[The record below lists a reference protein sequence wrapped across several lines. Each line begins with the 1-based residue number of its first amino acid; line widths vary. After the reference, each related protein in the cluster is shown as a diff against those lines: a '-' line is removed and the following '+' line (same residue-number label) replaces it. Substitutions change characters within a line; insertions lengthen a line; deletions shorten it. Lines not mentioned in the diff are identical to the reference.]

1 LPALKNTLPS
11 APSPPDKTAAPAFPP
26 PEFPTKSICAALA
39 YPLSP
44 PPVKVKTPELFSL
57 LIPNGEVMIMPNPE
71 LSPKVLPPLITPLTD
86 TLLNSASPVFL
97 WILHPWTPDEKLLE
111 SMSAPK
117 TIPFAVKST
126 RVTD

>member
-1 LPALKNTLPS
+1 MA
-11 APSPPDKTAAPAFPP
+11 
-26 PEFPTKSICAALA
+26 AALFPIKFISAAFA
-39 YPLSP
+39 YPLDT
-44 PPVKVKTPELFSL
+44 PPVKVNIPVLASL
-57 LIPNGEVMIMPNPE
+57 LIPFGEVIIIPNE
-71 LSPKVLPPLITPLTD
+71 FSVASPKVVPPLITPLTD

>member
-1 LPALKNTLPS
+1 MT
-11 APSPPDKTAAPAFPP
+11 
-26 PEFPTKSICAALA
+26 
-39 YPLSP
+39 
-44 PPVKVKTPELFSL
+44 
-57 LIPNGEVMIMPNPE
+57 MPKPE
-71 LSPKVLPPLITPLTD
+71 LSPNVLPPLIFPLTD

-97 WILHPWTPDEKLLE
+97 LILHPADPDEKLLE